1 MKKTASI
8 ILALC
13 VLCGCFCSCGYFSTP
28 SAEEM
33 REAMKGLLPD
43 AYAVTYI
50 VYGPGLDLDEADYA
64 AFQKQNEESP
74 ITNIHYVTVNPE
86 KVFPGC
92 DTEQWNE
99 EKIRAA
105 TRRVFA
111 KSYADEILEYA
122 FESTDQSVGRYNTVA
137 GAVLRIELIKH
148 EAFDMLDVIY
158 PETLKVIDGNAYACT
173 VEVDAKQNGEDL
185 RVKIQMVFEDGK
197 WLFNGAA
204 Y

>member
-1 MKKTASI
+1 MRKTAAM

-13 VLCGCFCSCGYFSTP
+13 VLCGCFCSCGYFTKP
-28 SAEEM
+28 SDEEM
-33 REAMKGLLPD
+33 REALEKLLPD

-50 VYGPGLDLDEADYA
+50 VYGPGLDLDEEDYA

-86 KVFPGC
+86 MKFPGC
-92 DTEQWNE
+92 DVETWSED
-99 EKIRAA
+99 KIRST
-105 TRRVFA
+105 TRKVFA

-122 FESTDQSVGRYNTVA
+122 FETTDLAVGRYNTVA
-137 GAVLRIELIKH
+137 GVALRIELIKH
-148 EAFDMLDVIY
+148 PSYDMLDAIY
-158 PETLKVIDGNAYACT
+158 PETLTVIDGNAYACT
-173 VEVDAKQNGEDL
+173 IEVDADQNGE
-185 RVKIQMVFEDGK
+185 RIRQKIQMVYENEQ